1 MATDSPTGQENKR
14 SLYCISNFFVNL
26 RLFHVCFKLKQQNK
40 TRINCIAFRNVIVF
54 ETHFWGLLLSTLLVC
69 HPPRIVCVPKP
80 MDSKVFPSYSILLE
94 IEVKF
99 LVNLNLSAQ
108 DLLNIIFSLK

>member
-54 ETHFWGLLLSTLLVC
+54 ETHFFGAFIIYPFGL
-69 HPPRIVCVPKP
+69 
-80 MDSKVFPSYSILLE
+80 PSSQNCLCPQAYGL
-94 IEVKF
+94 
-99 LVNLNLSAQ
+99 
-108 DLLNIIFSLK
+108 